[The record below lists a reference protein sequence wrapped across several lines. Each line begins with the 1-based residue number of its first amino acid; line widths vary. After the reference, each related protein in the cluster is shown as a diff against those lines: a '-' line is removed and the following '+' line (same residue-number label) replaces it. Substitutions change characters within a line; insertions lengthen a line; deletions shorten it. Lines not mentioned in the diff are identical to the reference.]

1 MLSEVRIGPFARKA
15 QTRRAERWLEMDDDA
30 AWVRTCPNCGQ
41 QNRIPVKHLAD
52 AGRCGSCKQALPPSS
67 KPIEANVQRFEKLV
81 SEARVPVL
89 VDFWADWCGPCRV
102 MAPELE
108 KLAASRAGN
117 VLVAKVNT
125 DEFPELARRFAI
137 EALPTLVLFREGQPK
152 QRLAGA
158 RSAAAILREL
168 AL

>member
-1 MLSEVRIGPFARKA
+1 
-15 QTRRAERWLEMDDDA
+15 MDDDA
-30 AWVRTCPNCGQ
+30 AWVRTCSKCGQ

-52 AGRCGSCKQALPPSS
+52 AGRCGSCKQVLPPSS
-67 KPIEANVQRFEKLV
+67 KPIVADAGRFEKLM

-108 KLAASRAGN
+108 KLAASRAGK

-137 EALPTLVLFREGQPK
+137 EALPTLVLFREGQPE